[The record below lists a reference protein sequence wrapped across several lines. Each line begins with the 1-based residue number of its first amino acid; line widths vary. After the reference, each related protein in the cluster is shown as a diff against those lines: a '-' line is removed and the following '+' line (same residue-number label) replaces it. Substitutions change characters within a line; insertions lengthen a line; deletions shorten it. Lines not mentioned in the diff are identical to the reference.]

1 MSTSS
6 PIAKRATKDELVKA
20 ADDLLTQA
28 KAEVEKLK
36 TAMKDREAA
45 HIALEEHMIHRL
57 AEEIKNAETEGP
69 HIKMLETRLQE
80 AENHLKEELK
90 KVEGSS
96 TGARLRRATKDELVK
111 AADDLLTK
119 AKAAVEKLKTAM
131 KDREAAHIEMEERVI
146 HRLAEE
152 IKNAETEGEH
162 IKMLETRLQEA
173 ENRLTE
179 ELKRVEGSSTGATKD
194 ELVKAADDL
203 LTQAKAAVEKLK
215 TAKKDREAAHIEMEE
230 HVIHRLA
237 EEIKNAETE
246 GPHIKMLET
255 RLQEAENR
263 LKEEL
268 KKVEGSST
276 GARLRRATKDEL
288 VKAANDLLTQAQDE
302 VEKLKTAKKD
312 HEAAHI
318 AMEEHMIRRL
328 ADEIKN
334 AETEGEHIKMLETRL
349 QAAENRLKE
358 ELKKVEGS
366 STGARLRRATKDELV
381 KAADDLVTKAKA
393 EVEKL
398 RADGKRLQAIHIEFE
413 EKQIAHLAEEIKAAE
428 NENAHIK
435 MLEERLQ
442 HAETRLTEEL
452 KRLDT
457 GSA

>member
-179 ELKRVEGSSTGATKD
+179 ELKRVEGSSTGVTKD

-203 LTQAKAAVEKLK
+203 STQAKAAVEKLK

>member
-1 MSTSS
+1 MKVLLLTFALLATIYLSTSS

-111 AADDLLTK
+111 AADDLLTQ

-179 ELKRVEGSSTGATKD
+179 ELKRVEGSSTG
-194 ELVKAADDL
+194 
-203 LTQAKAAVEKLK
+203 
-215 TAKKDREAAHIEMEE
+215 
-230 HVIHRLA
+230 
-237 EEIKNAETE
+237 
-246 GPHIKMLET
+246 
-255 RLQEAENR
+255 
-263 LKEEL
+263 
-268 KKVEGSST
+268 
-276 GARLRRATKDEL
+276 ATKDEL

-452 KRLDT
+452 KRLDA